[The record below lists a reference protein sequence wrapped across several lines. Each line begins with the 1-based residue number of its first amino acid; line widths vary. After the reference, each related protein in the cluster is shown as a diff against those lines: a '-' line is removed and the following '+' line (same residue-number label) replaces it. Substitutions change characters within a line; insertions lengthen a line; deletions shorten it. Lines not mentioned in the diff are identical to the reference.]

1 MKDIHLIEIDSELGA
16 GTRGSSLGIGAL
28 KVTAYNK
35 KSSFFADYE
44 STKIDTLNHL
54 LWEKENTP
62 KAKRIDG
69 IVEIYNRTCD
79 EVAEVLVENKFP
91 VVLSGDHSTAGGTI
105 SGIKK
110 AFPNKRLG
118 VVWVDAHADLHT
130 PYTTPSGNVHGMPLA
145 TALNADNL
153 DSQIN
158 DICDETKQ
166 GWEAL
171 KNCGSSNKLNKE
183 DLVFIAVRDTEKP
196 EDDFIARNN
205 IKVIK
210 VEDVRNTSGT
220 DAAKDAL
227 DYLNE
232 CDIIYISFDVDS
244 MDCDLISYGTGTPV
258 KNGLTDLE
266 AKDIL
271 NTLIQSEK
279 VVCFETVEINPC
291 LDNNTNRMA
300 EVAFDIVENTINTF
314 AKK

>member
-28 KVTAYNK
+28 KVSAHNK
-35 KSSFFADYE
+35 KSSFFTDYE
-44 STKIDTLNHL
+44 STRIETLNHL

-62 KAKRIDG
+62 KAKRIEG

-79 EVAEVLVENKFP
+79 EVAEVLNNHRFP
-91 VVLSGDHSTAGGTI
+91 VILSGDHSTAGGTI

-110 AFPNKRLG
+110 AYPNKRLG

-145 TALNADNL
+145 TALSSDNL
-153 DSQIN
+153 DSKIN
-158 DICDETKQ
+158 DICDKTKQ
-166 GWEAL
+166 GWETL
-171 KNCGSSNKLNKE
+171 KNCGASNKLNKE

-196 EDDFIARNN
+196 EDEFIERNN
-205 IKVIK
+205 IKIIK
-210 VEDVRNTSGT
+210 VEEVRNTSGT
-220 DAAKDAL
+220 AAANEAL
-227 DYLNE
+227 SYLNK
-232 CDIIYISFDVDS
+232 CDIIYVSFDVDS

-258 KNGLTDLE
+258 KDGLTDIE

-271 NTLIQSEK
+271 STLIQSEK

-291 LDNNTNRMA
+291 LDNKTNKMA
-300 EVAFDIVENTINTF
+300 EVAFDILENTINTF